1 MGIREELHDALDQ
14 EGFPRPTLLD
24 EAISRLDE
32 PRPAS
37 GYQLQAIV
45 AAFIALAVVATLL
58 VVRANREALNPVGN
72 APNLPVTS
80 AVAGFVN
87 YQFVSPQVGWF
98 MVFTPA
104 GDTVLAKTT
113 NGGQSWQKQLDV
125 PGLGPTSLIHFF
137 GDQQG
142 VLVGQPNSASPAKV
156 WRTTDGGSR
165 WHSYQLPNSSGR
177 LISADFFDSRR
188 AWVLTTGTYVGPVPS
203 TAALVYQSLDGG
215 QSWSQLSSVNAGKAP
230 FAGITFASATTGFL
244 TTSSQP
250 GWAPMFT
257 TRDAGRTWAMLN
269 LALPTIPAAL
279 FATFVQGPTFFSDGT
294 GLVLVTLL
302 DEIQQPCPSPS
313 PAEPSSIEK
322 PCHVYQPAGRYLY
335 SSTNGGLNWSPPQ
348 PIVTLGNLDFVD
360 SLNWVLLNGD
370 SLSFTSDA
378 GRTWYATRSVSVPSG
393 WHITQAQ
400 FLDAMRGWIGLSD
413 GDNNFIAVDGNGI
426 EGTPP
431 KFGLLG
437 TADGGTTWK
446 SVLVPEI

>member
-14 EGFPRPTLLD
+14 EGFPRPNLLD

-58 VVRANREALNPVGN
+58 VGRANREALNPVGN

-142 VLVGQPNSASPAKV
+142 VHVGQPNSASPAKV

-177 LISADFFDSRR
+177 LISA
-188 AWVLTTGTYVGPVPS
+188 
-203 TAALVYQSLDGG
+203 
-215 QSWSQLSSVNAGKAP
+215 
-230 FAGITFASATTGFL
+230 
-244 TTSSQP
+244 
-250 GWAPMFT
+250 
-257 TRDAGRTWAMLN
+257 
-269 LALPTIPAAL
+269 
-279 FATFVQGPTFFSDGT
+279 
-294 GLVLVTLL
+294 
-302 DEIQQPCPSPS
+302 
-313 PAEPSSIEK
+313 
-322 PCHVYQPAGRYLY
+322 
-335 SSTNGGLNWSPPQ
+335 
-348 PIVTLGNLDFVD
+348 
-360 SLNWVLLNGD
+360 
-370 SLSFTSDA
+370 
-378 GRTWYATRSVSVPSG
+378 
-393 WHITQAQ
+393 
-400 FLDAMRGWIGLSD
+400 
-413 GDNNFIAVDGNGI
+413 
-426 EGTPP
+426 
-431 KFGLLG
+431 
-437 TADGGTTWK
+437 
-446 SVLVPEI
+446 